1 MTNVLLNMSLRDWLS
16 LSILGA
22 VVTTIGSLLGI
33 FIKDYIFSRSF
44 ELWKQRQ
51 TLTQLYQKYR
61 DPLVLSAC
69 ELASRISEV
78 LDHYPTVY
86 LTYAVL
92 QTSPT
97 KQITNSIDDPYFQR
111 YKLVSTAYRL
121 TAFLAWLELYR
132 QDLTFLHPGGNKRA
146 RELDF
151 AAGLIRQDL
160 ADGQI
165 NTADDW
171 DVWRDTLVFREEMR
185 AIGESLIEVRGT
197 SRTVMG
203 YGQYC
208 ERLEASA
215 PNATQR
221 WSAVVLNFLLDL
233 ESHGRDFRHVRLK
246 RLLVHLVEFAG
257 LMDNASVAPYLQET
271 SRKLRA
277 DLT

>member
-61 DPLVLSAC
+61 DSLVLSAC

-92 QTSPT
+92 QTIPT

-160 ADGQI
+160 AHGQI

-257 LMDNASVAPYLQET
+257 LMDNASVAPYLQEA